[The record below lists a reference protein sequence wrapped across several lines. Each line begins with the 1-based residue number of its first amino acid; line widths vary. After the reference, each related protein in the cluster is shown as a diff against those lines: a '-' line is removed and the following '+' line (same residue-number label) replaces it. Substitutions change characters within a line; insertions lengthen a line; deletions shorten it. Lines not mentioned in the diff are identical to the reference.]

1 MVPTGAGKRK
11 RRKKTAW
18 LKKKK
23 KLPSDLIAY
32 KASYMA

>member
-18 LKKKK
+18 LKKK
-23 KLPSDLIAY
+23 LPSDLIAY
-32 KASYMA
+32 EASYMA

>member
-11 RRKKTAW
+11 RKKTAW
-18 LKKKK
+18 LKK

-32 KASYMA
+32 EASYMA